1 MMSKDSIETFKEKLD
16 KEHKWPCSYMF
27 KFIAPATK
35 TEEVKAMFSKENL
48 IEKTSKAG
56 NYISFTMKKH
66 MKSSDEVIEIYR
78 QANKI
83 EGLIVL

>member
-27 KFIAPATK
+27 KFIAPASK
-35 TEEVKAMFSKENL
+35 SEELKAMFSKENL
-48 IEKTSKAG
+48 TEKPSKAG
-56 NYISFTMKKH
+56 NYVSFTLNKH
-66 MKSSDEVIEIYR
+66 MESSDEVIEIYR